1 MSLLGPLLVV
11 FFGLSQA
18 FRDVYLA
25 GVFQRVD
32 AFFVLLIAFGLST
45 LLFGAIVTVRT
56 PEQWRM
62 MKGHGGTILAMN
74 LTTAMAWS
82 SYFFALT
89 WIEPA
94 AVNTLHSGM
103 GPLTVVVM
111 GLLGFRLAKAPR
123 FGRVEGWSYVGLALS
138 MAALWWVV
146 LTGRSGLPV
155 ENLGAT
161 VAGLGL
167 LMVSGS
173 AITISMM
180 YSKRMSDA
188 GINAE
193 AITTMR
199 YFGLIALAAV
209 MTWRRSGWH
218 GIESTF
224 DFATISVL
232 ATALMIL
239 PLFALQVGITR
250 TSPLTTHVIRALGPV
265 FVFALEQVDGR
276 MTYSLPTLVCILA
289 YSACIIT
296 GNVAHGWH
304 EDTPKAVKASA

>member
-32 AFFVLLIAFGLST
+32 AFMVLLVAFGLST
-45 LLFGAIVTVRT
+45 IIFAIIAAVRT

-62 MKGHGGTILAMN
+62 LKGHGGTIFAMN
-74 LTTAMAWS
+74 LTTAVAWS

-89 WIEPA
+89 WLEPA

-111 GLLGFRLAKAPR
+111 GALGFRLAKAIDM
-123 FGRVEGWSYVGLALS
+123 GRIEALSYVGIALS
-138 MAALWWVV
+138 LAALCWVV

-155 ENLGAT
+155 TNFGAT
-161 VAGLGL
+161 AAGLAAL
-167 LMVSGS
+167 TVSGS
-173 AITISMM
+173 AITVSMM

-193 AITTMR
+193 VITALR
-199 YFGLIALAAV
+199 YFGLIALAGV
-209 MTWRRSGWH
+209 MTWHRTGWH
-218 GIESTF
+218 GIESAT
-224 DFATISVL
+224 DLATISVL
-232 ATALMIL
+232 ATALMIV
-239 PLFALQVGITR
+239 PLYALQVGIAR
-250 TSPLTTHVIRALGPV
+250 TSPLTTHVIRSLGPV

-276 MTYSLPTLVCILA
+276 MTWSLPTLLCILA
-289 YSACIIT
+289 YSFFVIVS
-296 GNVAHGWH
+296 NVAHGWH
-304 EDTPKAVKASA
+304 EDKPKIKAAA

>member
-32 AFFVLLIAFGLST
+32 AFMVLLIAFGLST
-45 LLFGAIVTVRT
+45 ILFGAITTIRT
-56 PEQWRM
+56 PQQWRM
-62 MKGHGGTILAMN
+62 LKGHGGTIFAMN

-89 WIEPA
+89 WLEPA
-94 AVNTLHSGM
+94 AVNMLHSGM

-111 GLLGFRLAKAPR
+111 GLMGFRLAKAPNL
-123 FGRVEGWSYVGLALS
+123 GRIEGWSYVGLALS

-155 ENLGAT
+155 ENFWAT
-161 VAGLGL
+161 FAGLAL

-180 YSKRMSDA
+180 YSKRMSDR

-193 AITTMR
+193 MITTLR

-209 MTWRRSGWH
+209 MTWRHSGWQ
-218 GIESTF
+218 GIESAT

-232 ATALMIL
+232 ATAVMIL

-250 TSPLTTHVIRALGPV
+250 TSPLTTHVIRSLGPV

-276 MTYSLPTLVCILA
+276 MAYSLPTLVCILA
-289 YSACIIT
+289 YSFFVIVSNI
-296 GNVAHGWH
+296 AHGWH
-304 EDTPKAVKASA
+304 EDKPKVAKAAA

>member
-25 GVFQRVD
+25 GIFQRVE
-32 AFFVLLIAFGLST
+32 FFTVLLIAFSLST
-45 LLFGAIVTVRT
+45 ILFGAIATIRT
-56 PEQWRM
+56 PQQWRM
-62 MKGHGGTILAMN
+62 LRGQGGSILAMN

-89 WIEPA
+89 WLEPA

-111 GLLGFRLAKAPR
+111 GVLGMRLAKAPHL
-123 FGRVEGWSYVGLALS
+123 GRIEALSYVGLALS
-138 MAALWWVV
+138 LVALWWVV

-155 ENLGAT
+155 ENVGAT
-161 VAGLGL
+161 FTGLCL

-193 AITTMR
+193 MITTLR
-199 YFGLIALAAV
+199 YFALIALAGF
-209 MTWRRSGWH
+209 MTWYRSGWQ
-218 GIESTF
+218 GIESPT
-224 DFATISVL
+224 DLATISVL
-232 ATALMIL
+232 ATAVMIV

-276 MTYSLPTLVCILA
+276 MSYSLPTLICILA
-289 YSACIIT
+289 YSFFVIVS
-296 GNVAHGWH
+296 NVAHGWK
-304 EDTPKAVKASA
+304 EDKPAIKARA

>member
-32 AFFVLLIAFGLST
+32 AFMVLFIAFGLST
-45 LLFGAIVTVRT
+45 ILFGVIATIRT

-62 MKGHGGTILAMN
+62 LKGHGGSIFAMN

-89 WIEPA
+89 WLEPA
-94 AVNTLHSGM
+94 AVNMLHSGM

-111 GLLGFRLAKAPR
+111 GLMGFRLAKAPNL
-123 FGRVEGWSYVGLALS
+123 GRVEGWSYVGLGLS

-155 ENLGAT
+155 TNIAAT
-161 VAGLGL
+161 AGGL
-167 LMVSGS
+167 AALMVSGS

-180 YSKRMSDA
+180 YSKRMSDR

-193 AITTMR
+193 MITTLR
-199 YFGLIALAAV
+199 YFGLIAVAGV
-209 MTWRRSGWH
+209 MTWQRKGWS
-218 GIESTF
+218 GIESAT
-224 DFATISVL
+224 DLATISVL
-232 ATALMIL
+232 ATAVMIL

-265 FVFALEQVDGR
+265 FVFGLEQVDGR
-276 MTYSLPTLVCILA
+276 MSYSLPTLICILA
-289 YSACIIT
+289 YSFFVIVSNI
-296 GNVAHGWH
+296 AHGWH
-304 EDTPKAVKASA
+304 EDTPKVVKAAV

>member
-25 GVFQRVD
+25 GIFQRVD
-32 AFFVLLIAFGLST
+32 AFAVLLIAFGLST
-45 LLFGAIVTVRT
+45 IFFAILATIRT
-56 PEQWRM
+56 PEQWRRL
-62 MKGHGGTILAMN
+62 KGHGGTILAMN

-89 WIEPA
+89 WLEPA

-111 GLLGFRLAKAPR
+111 GLLGMKLAKAGTI
-123 FGRVEGWSYVGLALS
+123 GRAEMLSYVGIALS
-138 MAALWWVV
+138 LAALWWVV

-155 ENLGAT
+155 ENFWAT
-161 VAGLGL
+161 FTGLAL

-193 AITTMR
+193 VITTLR
-199 YFGLIALAAV
+199 YFGLIALAAI
-209 MTWRRSGWH
+209 MTFNRSGFT
-218 GIESTF
+218 GITSPL
-224 DFATISVL
+224 DFATIAFL
-232 ATALMIL
+232 ATALMIV

-250 TSPLTTHVIRALGPV
+250 TSPLTTHVIRSLGPV

-276 MTYSLPTLVCILA
+276 MSYSLPTLICILF
-289 YSACIIT
+289 YSACVIASNIT
-296 GNVAHGWH
+296 HGWK
-304 EDTPKAVKASA
+304 EDKVVVKAGA

>member
-25 GVFQRVD
+25 GIFQRVD
-32 AFFVLLIAFGLST
+32 AFAVLLIAFGLST
-45 LLFGAIVTVRT
+45 IFFAVSATIRT
-56 PEQWRM
+56 PEQWRKL
-62 MKGHGGTILAMN
+62 KGHGGTIFAMN

-89 WIEPA
+89 WLEPA

-111 GLLGFRLAKAPR
+111 GLLGMTLAKAPSV
-123 FGRVEGWSYVGLALS
+123 GRAEMLSYVGIALS

-155 ENLGAT
+155 TNFGAT
-161 VAGLGL
+161 AVGLAL

-193 AITTMR
+193 VITTLR
-199 YFGLIALAAV
+199 YFGLIALAAI
-209 MTWRRSGWH
+209 MTFNRSGFA
-218 GIESTF
+218 GITSPL
-224 DFATISVL
+224 DFATIAVL
-232 ATALMIL
+232 ATALMIV

-250 TSPLTTHVIRALGPV
+250 TSPLTTHVIRSLGPV
-265 FVFALEQVDGR
+265 FVLALEQVDGR
-276 MTYSLPTLVCILA
+276 MSYSMPTLICILA
-289 YSACIIT
+289 YSACVIAS
-296 GNVAHGWH
+296 NVLHGWK
-304 EDTPKAVKASA
+304 EDKPAVKVRA

>member
-1 MSLLGPLLVV
+1 MPLLGPLLIV

-32 AFFVLLIAFGLST
+32 AFMVLLVAFGLST
-45 LLFGAIVTVRT
+45 IIFAIISAWRT

-62 MKGHGGTILAMN
+62 LKGHGGTILAMN
-74 LTTAMAWS
+74 ITTAAAWS

-89 WIEPA
+89 WLEPA

-111 GLLGFRLAKAPR
+111 GLLGFKLAKAPNL
-123 FGRVEGWSYVGLALS
+123 GRIEALAYVGVALS

-155 ENLGAT
+155 TNFGAT
-161 VAGLGL
+161 AAGLAA
-167 LMVSGS
+167 LMISGS
-173 AITISMM
+173 FITISMM
-180 YSKRMSDA
+180 YSKRMSDR

-193 AITTMR
+193 VITTLR
-199 YFGLIALAAV
+199 YFGLIALAAY
-209 MTWRRSGWH
+209 MTWHRAGWS
-218 GIESTF
+218 GIESTA
-224 DFATISVL
+224 DLVTISVL
-232 ATALMIL
+232 ATALMIV
-239 PLFALQVGITR
+239 PLYALQVGVTR
-250 TSPLTTHVIRALGPV
+250 TSPLTTHVIRSLGPV

-276 MTYSLPTLVCILA
+276 MAYSLPTLLCILA
-289 YSACIIT
+289 YSFFVIVSNI
-296 GNVAHGWH
+296 AHGWH
-304 EDTPKAVKASA
+304 EDKPAVAK

>member
-32 AFFVLLIAFGLST
+32 AFMVLLIAFGLST
-45 LLFGAIVTVRT
+45 IIFAAISAVRT
-56 PEQWRM
+56 PEQWKM
-62 MKGHGGTILAMN
+62 LKGHGGTIFAMN

-89 WIEPA
+89 WLEPA

-111 GLLGFRLAKAPR
+111 GLLGFKLAKAPNL
-123 FGRVEGWSYVGLALS
+123 GRIEALSYAGVALS

-155 ENLGAT
+155 VNFGAT
-161 VAGLGL
+161 AAGLAA
-167 LMVSGS
+167 LMISGS
-173 AITISMM
+173 FITISMM
-180 YSKRMSDA
+180 YSKRMSDR

-193 AITTMR
+193 VITTLR
-199 YFGLIALAAV
+199 YFGLIALAGY
-209 MTWRRSGWH
+209 MTWHRAGWS
-218 GIESTF
+218 GIESST
-224 DFATISVL
+224 DLVTISVL
-232 ATALMIL
+232 ATALMIV
-239 PLFALQVGITR
+239 PLYALQVGITR
-250 TSPLTTHVIRALGPV
+250 TSPLTTHVIRSLGPV
-265 FVFALEQVDGR
+265 FVFALEQIDGR
-276 MTYSLPTLVCILA
+276 MTWSLPTLVCILA
-289 YSACIIT
+289 YSFFVIVSNI
-296 GNVAHGWH
+296 AHGWH
-304 EDTPKAVKASA
+304 EDKPGSATRA

>member
-1 MSLLGPLLVV
+1 MPLLGPLLVV

-18 FRDVYLA
+18 FRDVYL
-25 GVFQRVD
+25 GGIFQRVE
-32 AFFVLLIAFGLST
+32 FFTVLLIAFGLST
-45 LLFGAIVTVRT
+45 IIFAGIATIRT
-56 PEQWRM
+56 PEQWR
-62 MKGHGGTILAMN
+62 KLRGHGGTILAMN

-89 WIEPA
+89 WLEPA

-111 GLLGFRLAKAPR
+111 GGLGMRLAKAGHI
-123 FGRVEGWSYVGLALS
+123 GRAEMLSYVGIALS
-138 MAALWWVV
+138 LAALWWVV

-155 ENLGAT
+155 GNVMAT
-161 VAGLGL
+161 FAGLCL
-167 LMVSGS
+167 QMVSGS

-193 AITTMR
+193 VITALR

-209 MTWRRSGWH
+209 MTFTRSGFR
-218 GIESTF
+218 GIESPL
-224 DFATISVL
+224 DFATIALL
-232 ATALMIL
+232 ATALMIV

-276 MTYSLPTLVCILA
+276 MLHSLPTLVCILA
-289 YSACIIT
+289 YSACVIASNIT
-296 GNVAHGWH
+296 HGWK
-304 EDTPKAVKASA
+304 EDRPKVAKAPA

>member
-1 MSLLGPLLVV
+1 MTLLGPLLVV

-32 AFFVLLIAFGLST
+32 AFMVLFIAFGLST
-45 LLFGAIVTVRT
+45 ILFGVIATIRT

-62 MKGHGGTILAMN
+62 LKGHGGSIFAMN

-89 WIEPA
+89 WLEPA
-94 AVNTLHSGM
+94 AVNMLHSGM

-111 GLLGFRLAKAPR
+111 GIMGFRLAKAPNL
-123 FGRVEGWSYVGLALS
+123 GRIEGLSYIGLAFS

-155 ENLGAT
+155 TNLAAT
-161 VAGLGL
+161 AGGL
-167 LMVSGS
+167 AALMVSGS

-180 YSKRMSDA
+180 YSKRMSDR

-193 AITTMR
+193 MITTLR
-199 YFGLIALAAV
+199 YIGLIALAGY
-209 MTWRRSGWH
+209 MTWQRKGWT
-218 GIESTF
+218 GIESAT
-224 DFATISVL
+224 DLATISVL
-232 ATALMIL
+232 ATAVMIL

-276 MTYSLPTLVCILA
+276 MSYSLPTLICILA
-289 YSACIIT
+289 YSGFVIVS
-296 GNVAHGWH
+296 NVAHGWH
-304 EDTPKAVKASA
+304 EDKPKVVKAPA